1 MISKELSSIMIFC
14 LLATIIIEVTISFI
28 LKVRNKNDYINIV
41 LVNIITN
48 PLLVSITTFILY
60 RFGLTWRRF
69 SVIIFE
75 IIVVFVEGYIYKK
88 YINYNKIKPY
98 MLSLILN
105 VSSYLIGNVIS
116 NFF

>member
-1 MISKELSSIMIFC
+1 MINRELPSIMIFC

-28 LKVRNKNDYINIV
+28 LKVRDKKDYINIV

-48 PLLVSITTFILY
+48 PLLVSITTLILY
-60 RFGLTWRRF
+60 RFGLNWRKV

-88 YINYNKIKPY
+88 YINYNKIRPC

-105 VSSYLIGNVIS
+105 ASSYLIGNVIS
-116 NFF
+116 NFI